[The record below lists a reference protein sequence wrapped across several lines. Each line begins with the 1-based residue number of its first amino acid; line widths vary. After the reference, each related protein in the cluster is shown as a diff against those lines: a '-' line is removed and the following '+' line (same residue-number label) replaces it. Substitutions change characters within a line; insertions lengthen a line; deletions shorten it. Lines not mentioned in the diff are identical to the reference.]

1 MEVIVHYP
9 KDSEKKKELETS
21 VSKLRAEF
29 IIDYINKLNCPYE
42 QKLRLADAVARRV
55 GAGNQS

>member
-9 KDSEKKKELETS
+9 KDSENKKELETS

-42 QKLRLADAVARRV
+42 QKLRLADAVAEKIKADV
-55 GAGNQS
+55 

>member
-1 MEVIVHYP
+1 MEVIIHYP

-21 VSKLRAEF
+21 VSKLRVEF

-42 QKLRLADAVARRV
+42 QKLRLADVVARRV
-55 GAGNQS
+55 RAGDQS

>member
-9 KDSEKKKELETS
+9 TDSEKKKELETS

-42 QKLRLADAVARRV
+42 QKLRLAGAVARRV
-55 GAGNQS
+55 RAGE

>member
-42 QKLRLADAVARRV
+42 QKLRLADAVAEKIKADV
-55 GAGNQS
+55 

>member
-9 KDSEKKKELETS
+9 TDSEKKKELETS

-42 QKLRLADAVARRV
+42 QKLRLADAVAGKIKADV
-55 GAGNQS
+55 

>member
-9 KDSEKKKELETS
+9 TDSEKKKELETS

-42 QKLRLADAVARRV
+42 QKLRLADAVAEKIKSDV
-55 GAGNQS
+55 

>member
-1 MEVIVHYP
+1 MEIIVHYP

-29 IIDYINKLNCPYE
+29 IIDYINKLNYPYE
-42 QKLRLADAVARRV
+42 QKLQLADAVAGKIKTDV
-55 GAGNQS
+55 

>member
-42 QKLRLADAVARRV
+42 QKLQLADAVAGKIKTDV
-55 GAGNQS
+55 

>member
-9 KDSEKKKELETS
+9 KGSEKKELETS

-42 QKLRLADAVARRV
+42 QKLRLADAVAGKIKNDV
-55 GAGNQS
+55 